1 MWLVA
6 SGTYTQQRPHMG
18 QHRNADT
25 ISTRQNLSLETEQ
38 PSPRNPAL
46 HAGLGMYVNI
56 TDDKFTS
63 ASPQHFQYYNW
74 TRISTNLHQSVDEE
88 KPIGAQ
94 QFTTA

>member
-1 MWLVA
+1 MTLGRQGLYLQCPRVLNVHQPEVGMWLVA
-6 SGTYTQQRPHMG
+6 SGTYTQQRPRME

-63 ASPQHFQYYNW
+63 ASPQHFQDY
-74 TRISTNLHQSVDEE
+74 
-88 KPIGAQ
+88 K
-94 QFTTA
+94 